1 MDVDTSA
8 TVKRGRAKSGQWMHA
23 TRSNGLNAL
32 DSYSHKGAVVV
43 GGEYSNVLGAV
54 VGGAE

>member
-1 MDVDTSA
+1 MPREANVICGHCNEENQ
-8 TVKRGRAKSGQWMHA
+8 RGR
-23 TRSNGLNAL
+23 NELNAL